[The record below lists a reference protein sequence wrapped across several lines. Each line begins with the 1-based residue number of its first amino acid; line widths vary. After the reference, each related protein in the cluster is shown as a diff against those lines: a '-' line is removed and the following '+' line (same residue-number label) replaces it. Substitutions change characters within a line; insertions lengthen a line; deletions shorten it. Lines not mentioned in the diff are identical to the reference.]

1 MAIAQAPLGAVPGII
16 STNGVPGFP
25 QLKTGTGCRTEGDVC
40 LGEVFCTILGCACL
54 GVCVAGGLPP
64 PTNGGL
70 PFNGG
75 PGPGGPAPPIPP
87 PGAPPPL
94 APPQAAPQVG
104 TCPPRAGAVA
114 GVICGPGCHPN
125 KAEYCLKSG
134 ERVFKGTR
142 CVRNRRRNPLNPRA
156 LDRAI
161 SRIGSA
167 QNAVARLG
175 FQKKAPRRRSR
186 KPASVC

>member
-1 MAIAQAPLGAVPGII
+1 MALTDIPLGIGGDII
-16 STNGVPGFP
+16 TTNGVPGFP
-25 QLKTGTGCRTEGDVC
+25 QGKTGTGCRTPGDLC

-54 GVCVAGGLPP
+54 GICVPGVLPP
-64 PTNGGL
+64 PGNGVFPPFVPGNGG
-70 PFNGG
+70 GG
-75 PGPGGPAPPIPP
+75 PPPPLPPAPPPP
-87 PGAPPPL
+87 T
-94 APPQAAPQVG
+94 APPQAAPSLSS
-104 TCPPRAGAVA
+104 CPPRVGAVA
-114 GVICGPGCHPN
+114 AVACPAGCHPN
-125 KAEYCLKSG
+125 KSDYFLKGGSFIP
-134 ERVFKGTR
+134 RGTR

-175 FQKKAPRRRSR
+175 FQKKAPRRRTR